1 MLQRGLFD
9 RARLRLAAWYVVFL
23 AIILVILDIG
33 VLSIVGS
40 MLEQK
45 LDQDL
50 QHKAQQA
57 SAAIAFVGGSSGF
70 DRADVA
76 SDPSWSDV
84 SLYAATASGAVL
96 VNATPFAPAVLPE
109 SRSLS
114 DALAGRA
121 GYANILRSGEPFIVY
136 TQPVYRSTT
145 GGASRVA
152 AVVQV
157 ARPARTL
164 VDANATVVTL
174 LLGATA
180 GSLLLAFVAG
190 LWLADKALRPIRLGL
205 LQQKEFVS
213 DASHELRTPVTVIR
227 TAAESILRQKQKI
240 PARIMQLAEDI
251 VSESV
256 QLGRMVEDLGVL
268 AQADSRTGV
277 WLDAVEVAAL
287 LDEAAA
293 SGRLLAEAR
302 GVRLEAAIDADGI
315 VMGDDVR
322 LRQLFAILLD
332 NATRFS
338 PAGAVVKFSATVDG
352 GRLKLGV
359 RDTGPGIDPDE
370 LPRIFDR
377 FYRGVD
383 QRQFEGSGLGLS
395 IAQWIVQEH
404 SGTISVRSQVGGGS
418 EFLVELPMGAE
429 PK

>member
-23 AIILVILDIG
+23 AIILVVLDLG
-33 VLSIVGS
+33 VLSIIGS
-40 MLEQK
+40 ALESK

-57 SAAIAFVGGSSGF
+57 SAAIGFVGGSSGF
-70 DRADVA
+70 DRAELA
-76 SDPSWSDV
+76 SDSSWSDV
-84 SLYAATASGAVL
+84 SLYAATSSGAVL

-109 SRSLS
+109 SRALS
-114 DALAGRA
+114 DALAGRP
-121 GYANILRSGEPFIVY
+121 GYTNLLRTGEPFIVY
-136 TQPVYRSTT
+136 TQPVYRPSN
-145 GGASRVA
+145 GGNRVV

-164 VDANATVVTL
+164 VDANASVVSL

-180 GSLLLAFVAG
+180 VSLVLAFVAG
-190 LWLADKALRPIRLGL
+190 LWLADKALKPIRVGL

-227 TAAESILRQKQKI
+227 TAAESILRQKQTAS
-240 PARIMQLAEDI
+240 PRVTQLAQDI
-251 VSESV
+251 VSETV
-256 QLGRMVEDLGVL
+256 QLGRMVADLGVL
-268 AQADSRTGV
+268 AQADSRGGV
-277 WLDAVEVAAL
+277 RRDPVEVAAL

-293 SGRLLAEAR
+293 SGRLLAESHGAHLEVEVDVG
-302 GVRLEAAIDADGI
+302 GV
-315 VMGDDVR
+315 VQGDEVR

-338 PAGAVVKFSATVDG
+338 PPGGHVTFTAAVEGNRV
-352 GRLKLGV
+352 RCGV
-359 RDTGPGIDPDE
+359 RDHGPGIDAAE

-377 FYRGVD
+377 FYRGAD
-383 QRQFEGSGLGLS
+383 QRQHEGSGLGLS

-404 SGTISVRSQVGGGS
+404 GGTISVRSQVGAGS
-418 EFLVELPMGAE
+418 EFLVELPLA
-429 PK
+429 P

>member
-33 VLSIVGS
+33 VVSIIGTA
-40 MLEQK
+40 LESK

-57 SAAIAFVGGSSGF
+57 SSAIGFVGGASGF
-70 DRADVA
+70 DRAEMA

-96 VNATPFAPAVLPE
+96 VNATPFAPSVLPE

-114 DALAGRA
+114 DALAGRS
-121 GYANILRSGEPFIVY
+121 GYTNMLRSGEPFIVY
-136 TQPVYRSTT
+136 TQPVYRLSS
-145 GGASRVA
+145 GGRRVS

-164 VDANATVVTL
+164 VDANASVVSL

-180 GSLLLAFVAG
+180 VSLLLAFVAG
-190 LWLADKALRPIRLGL
+190 LWLADKALKPIRAGL
-205 LQQKEFVS
+205 VQQKEFVS

-227 TAAESILRQKQKI
+227 TAAESILRQKQQGSPRI
-240 PARIMQLAEDI
+240 NELARDI
-251 VSESV
+251 VSETE
-256 QLGRMVEDLGVL
+256 QLARMVQELGVL
-268 AQADSRTGV
+268 ARADSRGGMRN
-277 WLDAVEVAAL
+277 DAVEVAAM

-293 SGRLLAEAR
+293 SGRLLAESR
-302 GVRLEAAIDADGI
+302 GISLESAIDAEG
-315 VMGDDVR
+315 VVAGDELR

-332 NATRFS
+332 NATGFAAPGS
-338 PAGAVVKFSATVDG
+338 TVWLAATVDG
-352 GRLKLGV
+352 DRLRLSV
-359 RDTGPGIDPDE
+359 RDQGPGIPSAE

-377 FYRGVD
+377 FYRGTE
-383 QRQFEGSGLGLS
+383 QRQHEGSGLGLS

-404 SGTISVRSQVGGGS
+404 GGTISVRSQVGAGS
-418 EFLVELPMGAE
+418 EFLVELPVTA
-429 PK
+429 